1 MPVIATLQTDCTSR
15 HGHGYSKEMKN
26 PAPGMITQEN
36 INQYSLYLCK
46 FISWQKGLPGFYMGQ
61 IGSFVLPSV
70 QNRER
75 KTTRTIFPHTK
86 QTNKRWKMRERN
98 IRPLTPKCFLR
109 LCVKLKKVEKREN
122 KAHSKRRKLLKI
134 VFSHSSKVYE
144 SKSRCTGVS
153 VWWSLFSVTSTRKE
167 QSIKY
172 KIDFFIPCK
181 NCMASIVGCASV
193 SDQGKNVLTT
203 YITQF

>member
-1 MPVIATLQTDCTSR
+1 MAT
-15 HGHGYSKEMKN
+15 G
-26 PAPGMITQEN
+26 TQ
-36 INQYSLYLCK
+36 
-46 FISWQKGLPGFYMGQ
+46 
-61 IGSFVLPSV
+61 
-70 QNRER
+70 
-75 KTTRTIFPHTK
+75 
-86 QTNKRWKMRERN
+86 KRWKTRLPEWLRKKISTNTRYICANSSPGKKVYQDFIWARLVHSYCLRFRTEKGKQRGPFFPIQNKQTMENERERN

-181 NCMASIVGCASV
+181 NCMTSIVGCASV

-203 YITQF
+203 YITLF